1 MRPDPEMIPVL
12 IDAAKALKGS
22 QKRLFMAKTVQAM
35 GRGGQRWAQEHLG
48 WCRETIRK
56 GTHEL
61 RSGMTCVDAFHCRR
75 RKPAEEHL
83 PRLLDDI
90 RAIADGQSQADPK
103 FQTEPAVH
111 PHQCRRGPTPVDRHQ
126 GLHRRRVAHPA
137 DHQHQ
142 DEPAGLQ
149 PHQGGQVPPPKR
161 VPQTD
166 AIFDQLKQ
174 VNPEADR
181 ARDTLRISIDAKA
194 TVNVGPFSRRGRS
207 RTGTKAAD
215 HDFKPEATL
224 TPFGIF
230 LPEHDDLWLYMARS
244 KVTSD
249 FIVDRLEQW
258 WEGVRLRFLRVKTLV
273 INLDNGPENHS
284 RRSQFLKRIVGF
296 ARKYGL
302 VVQLAYYPPYHS
314 KYNPIERCW
323 GILEMHW
330 NGSLLDSVE
339 AVLGFARSMTWK
351 GKHPVVSVVETTY
364 ATGVKLTPGEMAALE
379 AEVIRL
385 PSLEKWFVKIPRK
398 RGRPRKT

>member
-1 MRPDPEMIPVL
+1 M
-12 IDAAKALKGS
+12 
-22 QKRLFMAKTVQAM
+22 
-35 GRGGQRWAQEHLG
+35 
-48 WCRETIRK
+48 
-56 GTHEL
+56 HEL
-61 RSGMTCVDAFHCRR
+61 RTGMTCVDAFHCRR

-103 FQTEPAVH
+103 FQTDRLFTRISAAEV
-111 PHQCRRGPTPVDRHQ
+111 RRQLIATKGYTDE
-126 GLHRRRVAHPA
+126 RVAHPA
-137 DHQHQ
+137 DDQHEAQ
-142 DEPAGLQ
+142 PAGLP

-161 VPQTD
+161 VKQTD
-166 AIFDQLKQ
+166 AIFEQLKQ

-181 ARDTLRISIDAKA
+181 ADDTLRISIDAKA

-207 RTGTKAAD
+207 RTKTKAAD

-258 WEGVRLRFLRVKTLV
+258 WQEVRLRFLSVKTLV

-284 RRSQFLKRIVGF
+284 RRTQFLKRIVGF

-302 VVQLAYYPPYHS
+302 EVQLAYYPPYHS

-330 NGSLLDSVE
+330 NGSLLDSIE
-339 AVLGFARSMTWK
+339 AVVGFAGSMTWK

-364 ATGVKLTPGEMAALE
+364 AKGVRLKPEEMKALE
-379 AEVIRL
+379 SRSCLAGL
-385 PSLEKWFVKIPRK
+385 GKWFVEIPAGVRD
-398 RGRPRKT
+398 G

>member
-1 MRPDPEMIPVL
+1 M
-12 IDAAKALKGS
+12 S
-22 QKRLFMAKTVQAM
+22 
-35 GRGGQRWAQEHLG
+35 
-48 WCRETIRK
+48 
-56 GTHEL
+56 
-61 RSGMTCVDAFHCRR
+61 
-75 RKPAEEHL
+75 
-83 PRLLDDI
+83 
-90 RAIADGQSQADPK
+90 
-103 FQTEPAVH
+103 
-111 PHQCRRGPTPVDRHQ
+111 
-126 GLHRRRVAHPA
+126 
-137 DHQHQ
+137 
-142 DEPAGLQ
+142 
-149 PHQGGQVPPPKR
+149 PPKR

-166 AIFDQLKQ
+166 AIFEQLKV

-181 ARDTLRISIDAKA
+181 AKDTLRISIDAKA
-194 TVNVGPFSRRGRS
+194 TVNIGPSSRRGRS
-207 RTGTKAAD
+207 RTKTKAAD

-230 LPEHDDLWLYMARS
+230 LPEHDDLWLYMGRS

-258 WEGVRLRFLRVKTLV
+258 WQEVRLRFLRVKTLV

-284 RRSQFLKRIVGF
+284 RRSQFLKRIVEF
-296 ARKYGL
+296 ARKYRL

-330 NGSLLDSVE
+330 NGSLLDSTE

-351 GKHPVVSVVETTY
+351 GKHPVVSVVETAY
-364 ATGVKLTPGEMAALE
+364 ATGVKLTPEEMLALE

-385 PSLEKWFVKIPRK
+385 PSLEKWFVRIPLK